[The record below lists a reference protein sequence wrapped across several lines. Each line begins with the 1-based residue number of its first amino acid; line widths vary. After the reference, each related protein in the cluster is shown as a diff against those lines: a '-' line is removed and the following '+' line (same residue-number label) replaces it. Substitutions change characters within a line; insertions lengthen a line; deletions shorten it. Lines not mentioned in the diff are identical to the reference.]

1 MQSLFFSP
9 DSLYVIAWDLAVNNK
24 LLSEHHITNES
35 DDDSSDGDSDDE
47 FEKAERLETKR
58 NAINH
63 DIDENVLYWFDVIAE
78 LNFPGCVIMPVAVY
92 SGSLDLDEI
101 KQRCGMLKERLKIHQ
116 KRYQSSSSLPRVTYG
131 SKDMVPV
138 ISINEDDSIDDLRRA
153 ILEVSSIDNNCK
165 ASAFKDHF
173 KPISPMILSAQDAI
187 SVFRSKG
194 HKVVRFD
201 DIFLEIS
208 KRPPIVDD
216 FSKNLVREAIGFLSS
231 TGDILYFGDQI
242 SQCSNR
248 HYLKKFIVLKPQ
260 WLSVAIDAAITS
272 KNIQSFRDQDLS
284 SNPTRLVKKCFENL
298 YIEKNEAI
306 QIWEQSMYICEEN
319 KLNGDTSSKDLS
331 LFLQQICEHA
341 GIFVSMG
348 NGETSSLY
356 LLPRVLAE
364 PSDYGCPWTFKSARN
379 YKTVLCH
386 SWLIREILPVTFMDE
401 VIATIVTQLN
411 DLSEQNETDSHTI
424 GSSMD
429 LFVEQIFCYKT
440 SVYTRIVER
449 VLADDRKEYYDNITE
464 IYVRLTRV
472 GSPNC
477 VGVDGMRDTDQ
488 KLIICGKGFVGNN
501 GEKIWKFGY
510 DIIRKS
516 LERVVS
522 KWTKRKSKIL
532 REIACPDC
540 LLTKNPAD
548 ASLWPEDHILKH
560 GDEMVLCSNPANV
573 HRVNPKLLRGDFL
586 CDDDDC
592 SVATTHTAYSAIS
605 HFTAYSAISNYTAM
619 SHTGDLTPSRS
630 IEDLLPSI
638 VLVGVWDKKEG
649 TIKFIGSGFIADK
662 NRGLV
667 ITAGH
672 IFYELNSGVEVGKIF
687 HNLPD
692 ATAVVAVL
700 DKAKRNAIFT
710 YTADIVTHDLGKVDA
725 CVLRLKSKFERPV
738 AVPDTKLPYPQPLVF
753 GPLKPKFEDLQQ
765 LVLQDKFELES
776 SVRIIGYNQ
785 EGEGI
790 VRQGAQIDHNPCFAG
805 GRVVKFCDNSHHD
818 DLPMFDPQTS
828 DRKLFFC
835 PQSEIV
841 VQCKSKHGHSGG
853 PAINDIGE
861 VIGIVSRS
869 DALEDDRC
877 YLAPARLLH
886 QLLKKA
892 KAKRSK
898 GKPEARVR
906 FNSTLDSCA
915 MQK

>member
-1 MQSLFFSP
+1 MQSLYFSP
-9 DSLYVIAWDLAVNNK
+9 DSLYIIAWDLAVNNK
-24 LLSEHHITNES
+24 LLSEHYIMNAS
-35 DDDSSDGDSDDE
+35 DDDSDGDSDDE

-58 NAINH
+58 HAINH
-63 DIDENVLYWFDVIAE
+63 DIDENLLYWLDVIAE
-78 LNFPGCVIMPVAVY
+78 LNFAGCVIMPVVVN
-92 SGSLDLDEI
+92 SGNLDLEEI
-101 KQRCGMLKERLKIHQ
+101 KQRCGMLKERLESHQ
-116 KRYQSSSSLPRVTYG
+116 KRYQASSSLPRITYG
-131 SKDMVPV
+131 LKDAVPIV
-138 ISINEDDSIDDLRRA
+138 SLNEDNGIDDFRRT
-153 ILEVSSIDNNCK
+153 ILEVSSIDNLSK
-165 ASAFKDHF
+165 ASCFKDHF
-173 KPISPMILSAQDAI
+173 KPMSPMILSVQDAI

-201 DIFLEIS
+201 DVFLEIS
-208 KRPPIVDD
+208 KRPPIVDN
-216 FSKNLVREAIGFLSS
+216 FSKDLVRDAIGFLSS

-242 SQCSNR
+242 SHCSKR
-248 HYLKKFIVLKPQ
+248 QYLKKFIVLKPQ
-260 WLSVAIDAAITS
+260 WVSAAIDAAITS

-284 SNPTRLVKKCFENL
+284 STSARLIKKGFENL

-306 QIWEQSMYICEEN
+306 HIWEQSMYICEEN
-319 KLNGDTSSKDLS
+319 KLNGDTSSNDLCF
-331 LFLQQICEHA
+331 FLQQICEHA

-348 NGETSSLY
+348 NGETSSHY

-401 VIATIVTQLN
+401 VIATVVTQLN
-411 DLSEQNETDSHTI
+411 DLAEQNDTDSQTI
-424 GSSMD
+424 GSSIG

-449 VLADDRKEYYDNITE
+449 ILADDRKEYYDNITE

-477 VGVDGMRDTDQ
+477 VGVHRMRDTDQ
-488 KLIICGKGFVGNN
+488 KLIVCGKGFVGNN

-510 DIIRKS
+510 DVIRKS

-522 KWTKRKSKIL
+522 KWTKRKSEIL

-540 LLTKNPAD
+540 LLAKNPAD
-548 ASLWPEDHILKH
+548 ASLWPEDSILKH

-573 HRVNPKLLRGDFL
+573 HRINPKLLRGDVL

-592 SVATTHTAYSAIS
+592 SVATTHTAYSAMS
-605 HFTAYSAISNYTAM
+605 HFTAYSAISQYTDM
-619 SHTGDLTPSRS
+619 SHTVDLTPSRS
-630 IEDLLPSI
+630 IEDLLSCI

-662 NRGLV
+662 NRGLI

-672 IFYELNSGVEVGKIF
+672 IFYELKSGVEVGKIF
-687 HNLPD
+687 HDLPD

-725 CVLRLKSKFERPV
+725 CVLRLKSKFEAPV
-738 AVPDTKLPYPQPLVF
+738 AVPDTKLSYPQPLEF

-765 LVLQDKFELES
+765 LVLQNKFELES
-776 SVRIIGYNQ
+776 PVRIIGYNQ

-790 VRQGAQIDHNPCFAG
+790 VHQGAQIDHNPCFAR
-805 GRVVKFCDNSHHD
+805 GRVVKFCDNSYHGD
-818 DLPMFDPQTS
+818 IPLSDPQTT
-828 DRKLFFC
+828 DKKLFFC

-853 PAINDIGE
+853 PAINDNGE

-877 YLAPARLLH
+877 YLAPAHLLH

-892 KAKRSK
+892 KTKRSK

-906 FNSTLDSCA
+906 FNSKA
-915 MQK
+915 